1 MATSTGTQSRR
12 QIVHQKAN
20 DNDRCGRNKQT
31 NKQTNKQKTTAKE
44 TGTGTQPAPVHWS
57 LEHLQLLWLFLFCS
71 FYDSVNTGGR
81 KRKKQNKP
89 KYSARHFSMW
99 NSVKMNQTAYE
110 LAYFE
115 QNSMKL
121 CESQVEPSQ
130 TQ

>member
-81 KRKKQNKP
+81 KRKKK
-89 KYSARHFSMW
+89 
-99 NSVKMNQTAYE
+99 
-110 LAYFE
+110 
-115 QNSMKL
+115 
-121 CESQVEPSQ
+121 Q
-130 TQ
+130 TQIFGSAFFHVELGKNESNRI